1 MDRAGFREFLCL
13 RLVAAGA
20 GSHVWVRE
28 ICGQGWFSRILVLA
42 ACCCR
47 CWIARLGEGNLWTS
61 ASSRG
66 VTLENR
72 DGRHVA
78 CPP

>member
-28 ICGQGWFSRILVLA
+28 ICGLRQA
-42 ACCCR
+42 A
-47 CWIARLGEGNLWTS
+47 EGL
-61 ASSRG
+61 
-66 VTLENR
+66 
-72 DGRHVA
+72 H
-78 CPP
+78 